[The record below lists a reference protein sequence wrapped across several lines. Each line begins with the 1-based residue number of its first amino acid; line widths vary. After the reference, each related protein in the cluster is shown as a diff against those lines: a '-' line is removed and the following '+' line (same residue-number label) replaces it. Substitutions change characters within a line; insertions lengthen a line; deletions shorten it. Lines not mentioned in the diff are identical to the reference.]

1 MVFYIQEY
9 SQREIAAFLK
19 LRLTAVNN
27 RLHAARKFLKR
38 RMLAVIKDAVKQ
50 NALSDTFAEKVGRVM
65 QVRGPVIEAEFAQ
78 NDLPEILC
86 ELTITDAPRGIKA
99 KVEVAQHGR
108 DGRVRCIATSPIKG
122 LQRGMKITATGKA
135 IATPL
140 NSASIKRA
148 VRLLSPRIKTKGNVE
163 DLAIAE
169 HRAGRH
175 EIDILGSSA
184 VTFLSL
190 KEAGVVRPY
199 ISLETGAFR
208 GGMRDPQ
215 GYWVSEYSNVLAI
228 ICNKNRVKN
237 PPRDWQDFTDRRW
250 KGDFSIDTE
259 RFQWFGALQKIYG
272 GEAAKQL
279 MLAYKQNGALVRRGG
294 TLQVQLV
301 AAGEYS
307 CTPGAYLNSAYLLKE
322 KGAPLNYSVPEPV
335 MLSPSI
341 TMMPRFPPD
350 PYAAMLFYDYSIS
363 PEGMSHFTRNNAL
376 FPSRQNVPVVDDIKA
391 LEGKRLHFIEVEEE
405 NRRYKEISEIY
416 QAVVEK

>member
-1 MVFYIQEY
+1 MLFYIQEY

-78 NDLPEILC
+78 NDLPEILS

-163 DLAIAE
+163 L
-169 HRAGRH
+169 R
-175 EIDILGSSA
+175 
-184 VTFLSL
+184 
-190 KEAGVVRPY
+190 
-199 ISLETGAFR
+199 ETGIKVI
-208 GGMRDPQ
+208 DLLCP
-215 GYWVSEYSNVLAI
+215 L
-228 ICNKNRVKN
+228 
-237 PPRDWQDFTDRRW
+237 W
-250 KGDFSIDTE
+250 KG
-259 RFQWFGALQKIYG
+259 GARRVRAALKR
-272 GEAAKQL
+272 AKQL
-279 MLAYKQNGALVRRGG
+279 TIGNPERVSEGRLAAHRVLIIDQFTDVKGADIEDLFSPEEYLKLYNATFERSLKKVDGKDRVIKRIERAEKHGFDHG
-294 TLQVQLV
+294 RV
-301 AAGEYS
+301 AAYFLANQ
-307 CTPGAYLNSAYLLKE
+307 TAVIPT
-322 KGAPLNYSVPEPV
+322 
-335 MLSPSI
+335 LSPETVS
-341 TMMPRFPPD
+341 RFE
-350 PYAAMLFYDYSIS
+350 A
-363 PEGMSHFTRNNAL
+363 T
-376 FPSRQNVPVVDDIKA
+376 IKA
-391 LEGKRLHFIEVEEE
+391 LTAALPT
-405 NRRYKEISEIY
+405 
-416 QAVVEK
+416 